1 MSHLFCNFIFVFL
14 GTKGTIVFCCS
25 EILGQLDVFQDSSVV
40 GPESLLPSWTGSVC
54 VHVCASVSV
63 HFWSCTCGHMWA
75 RAGTCV
81 CACIHVYVHLRVCL
95 HMCEHIPVCFFQ
107 NLGSVPAATCAG

>member
-1 MSHLFCNFIFVFL
+1 M
-14 GTKGTIVFCCS
+14 
-25 EILGQLDVFQDSSVV
+25 V

-54 VHVCASVSV
+54 AHACASVSV

-75 RAGTCV
+75 HAGTCV

-95 HMCEHIPVCFFQ
+95 RMCEHIPACVFQ
-107 NLGSVPAATCAG
+107 KLGSVPAATCAG